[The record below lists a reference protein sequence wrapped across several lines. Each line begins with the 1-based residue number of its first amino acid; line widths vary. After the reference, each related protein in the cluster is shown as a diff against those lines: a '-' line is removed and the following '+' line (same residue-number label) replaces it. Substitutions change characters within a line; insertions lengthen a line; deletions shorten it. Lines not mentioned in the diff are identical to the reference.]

1 MLRELHI
8 ENVAVIERADLELG
22 PGLNILTGETGAGK
36 SILVD
41 AMHAILGARASRELV
56 RTGAEKAVVCATFD
70 PDPCRD
76 WCEEN
81 EIECDDE
88 LIIRRQI
95 TAEGKTSC
103 RVCGVPV
110 TTAQLRTLGALLLD
124 IHGQNDGQHLLDER
138 EHLRRFSQ
146 VLDLVN
152 RYYVKDVNQGELLD
166 GALKGMLQGLDPHST
181 FMTPEEHKE
190 MQETTSGEFTG
201 IGIEITVENGQV
213 TVVTPI
219 EDTPAYRAG
228 LQSGDVILTING
240 QPTQELSLQDV
251 VSRIRGPKG
260 TEVELGI
267 LHSTSKSP
275 KTIRVKREAI
285 PLVSVKSKPLEDG
298 YYWIRLTRF
307 SGRTDE
313 DLRDAL
319 KKATRECAKTGGL
332 KGIVLDLRNN
342 PGGLLDQAVSVSD
355 MFLSKGTI
363 VSIQGRGPVP
373 ERIYEAKDQ
382 AGDIDVPVVVI
393 INAGSASASEI
404 VAGALRDQKRALIIG
419 ERSFGKGSVQNIIP
433 LSDGSALKLTVAL
446 YYTPSGSSIQAEG
459 IVPDLEIPFERPREE
474 DADEPRILLREQN
487 LSGHLENADGGK
499 KATSSKKRDDAAEQ
513 LARDNQLRMALQLV
527 KGLPRIQEIRR

>member
-1 MLRELHI
+1 M
-8 ENVAVIERADLELG
+8 RALFR
-22 PGLNILTGETGAGK
+22 LTVFLCVLA
-36 SILVD
+36 LCCP
-41 AMHAILGARASRELV
+41 LGATA
-56 RTGAEKAVVCATFD
+56 AAKADKDKV
-70 PDPCRD
+70 
-76 WCEEN
+76 EEDF
-81 EIECDDE
+81 E
-88 LIIRRQI
+88 
-95 TAEGKTSC
+95 A
-103 RVCGVPV
+103 
-110 TTAQLRTLGALLLD
+110 
-124 IHGQNDGQHLLDER
+124 
-138 EHLRRFSQ
+138 LRRFSQ

-363 VSIQGRGPVP
+363 VSIQGRGQGPG
-373 ERIYEAKDQ
+373 RGHRRARG
-382 AGDIDVPVVVI
+382 GDHQRRF
-393 INAGSASASEI
+393 GL
-404 VAGALRDQKRALIIG
+404 GLRDRGRCPARP
-419 ERSFGKGSVQNIIP
+419 EAR
-433 LSDGSALKLTVAL
+433 
-446 YYTPSGSSIQAEG
+446 
-459 IVPDLEIPFERPREE
+459 PDHRRT
-474 DADEPRILLREQN
+474 LLRQGLGPEHHPPVRRLGPQADRGPV
-487 LSGHLENADGGK
+487 LYAQRQLHPGRGH
-499 KATSSKKRDDAAEQ
+499 R
-513 LARDNQLRMALQLV
+513 ARPGDPLRA
-527 KGLPRIQEIRR
+527 PA